1 MAPLNAGAIED
12 TLIPAWEAFHALSDV
27 GAIRNA
33 AHHKRML
40 GLLDLLMQASEGK
53 PRHPAVPLIG
63 IVARLIEDW
72 ESDRLPLAPQRGRDA
87 LRYLMNAHRLKQSDL
102 PEVASQGV
110 ISEVLSGKR
119 QLNVRQIR
127 ALSERFGVSPE
138 TFLS

>member
-1 MAPLNAGAIED
+1 
-12 TLIPAWEAFHALSDV
+12 
-27 GAIRNA
+27 
-33 AHHKRML
+33 ML
-40 GLLDLLMQASEGK
+40 ELFDLLMKASEGK
-53 PRHPAVPLIG
+53 PRHPAAALIG

-72 ESDRLPLAPQRGRDA
+72 ESERLPLPPYRGGDA
-87 LRYLMNAHRLKQSDL
+87 LRYLMDAHGLKQSDL

-119 QLNVRQIR
+119 KLNVRQIR

>member
-1 MAPLNAGAIED
+1 MAPLNASAIED

-27 GAIRNA
+27 SAIRNA

-87 LRYLMNAHRLKQSDL
+87 LRYLMNAHGLKQSDL

-138 TFLS
+138 TFLN